1 MSRTLGLMM
10 PNTSYLPS
18 NTYGYKK
25 THSVVYRHNTCR
37 VCSEYIYHDTN
48 KMEDRMFSRIVHIS
62 CMRKERI
69 AKRRKERYN
78 NTRILKETMIAD
90 KNLENGEIV
99 LGISK

>member
-1 MSRTLGLMM
+1 
-10 PNTSYLPS
+10 
-18 NTYGYKK
+18 
-25 THSVVYRHNTCR
+25 
-37 VCSEYIYHDTN
+37 
-48 KMEDRMFSRIVHIS
+48 MEDRMFSRIVHIS